1 MTLRK
6 ITIDNSDKYLPTT
19 ENDIKQNTTKN
30 KKNSTYFRRRQT
42 KQKIFKK

>member
-1 MTLRK
+1 MVLRK
-6 ITIDNSDKYLPTT
+6 MTIDNSVKYIPIT
-19 ENDIKQNTTKN
+19 EKEIKQNTTKN